1 MIRQVLRP
9 FRGNDIRTALR
20 TLIANYPTH
29 GRFLQFCFL
38 KLPARHANAV
48 TRGTQKNRCEHRQAA
63 GSARFKARDEA
74 SQGEKNAKV
83 GIQSFG
89 PKPQHRMRK
98 M

>member
-1 MIRQVLRP
+1 MQPIPAVIDGNTASALGIIAAWLVIKVWLRYAR
-9 FRGNDIRTALR
+9 RGAPN
-20 TLIANYPTH
+20 
-29 GRFLQFCFL
+29 G
-38 KLPARHANAV
+38 
-48 TRGTQKNRCEHRQAA
+48 GEHRQVA
-63 GSARFKARDEA
+63 GFARFKARDEA